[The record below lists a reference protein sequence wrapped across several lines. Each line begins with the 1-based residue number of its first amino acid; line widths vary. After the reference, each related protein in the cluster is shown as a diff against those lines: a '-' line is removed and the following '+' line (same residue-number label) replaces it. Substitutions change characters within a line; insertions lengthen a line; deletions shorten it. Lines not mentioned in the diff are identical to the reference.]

1 MDDLNNLD
9 EKNKFF
15 FKYWIVYDN
24 RNESRFVKFFKK
36 LEEDKK
42 QKNGINSDD
51 KEIESKEKD
60 IKEHEAS
67 NIYDSINS
75 NPS

>member
-15 FKYWIVYDN
+15 FKNWIVYDN
-24 RNESRFVKFFKK
+24 RNESRFFKFFKK
-36 LEEDKK
+36 LEEEKK